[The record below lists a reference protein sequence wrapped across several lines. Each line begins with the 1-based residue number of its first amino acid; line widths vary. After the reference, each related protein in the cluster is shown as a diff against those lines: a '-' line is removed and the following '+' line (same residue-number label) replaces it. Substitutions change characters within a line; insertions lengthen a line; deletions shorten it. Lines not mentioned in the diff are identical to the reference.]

1 MADALVH
8 LPYTNL
14 PHVFA
19 EVDRASMVFAKL
31 TAHDEYR
38 TNVWK
43 STGKQAW
50 LTRCPRTEEI
60 FPPVLLVCDGAGT
73 TAFDN
78 RIAVL
83 LTAAHQPASV
93 HTGKL
98 TVAATTLAEL
108 DHHGPR
114 AKIWRYP
121 LPAASPGGASGHPHP
136 LGPPRDGE
144 ADPPFGTAQPDQ
156 VLSSRSPAA
165 GSASAQAGPAGPA
178 RLSVTAGKLTG

>member
-1 MADALVH
+1 MEVAHPHPLPRHQSLVADALVH

-121 LPAASPGGASGHPHP
+121 LPATRYP
-136 LGPPRDGE
+136 LPR
-144 ADPPFGTAQPDQ
+144 
-156 VLSSRSPAA
+156 
-165 GSASAQAGPAGPA
+165 QAGHLGT
-178 RLSVTAGKLTG
+178 RTLSDLLGTGKPTPRSGLPSQIKS